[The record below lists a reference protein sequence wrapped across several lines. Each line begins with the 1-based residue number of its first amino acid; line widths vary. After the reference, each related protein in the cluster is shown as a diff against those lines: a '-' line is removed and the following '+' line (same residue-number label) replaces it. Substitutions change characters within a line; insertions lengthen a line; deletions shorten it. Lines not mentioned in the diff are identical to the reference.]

1 MSEENGEKTIGVI
14 LAGGEGKRLRPL
26 TYYFQKC
33 MIPVGSLQKPLL
45 EYIVTLLGS
54 HGIFRQRLLVGYKH
68 EQIVNYFNH
77 GERFGVEIEYLFDD
91 PELGGTGGALYK
103 AFKKGAFQG
112 AESLLIYYGDIISDI
127 DLSKMLRQHEENSSD
142 ATLALVRGFEVPV
155 GVAEVE
161 GRSIVGWVEKPKI
174 DIYAGIGILAMRVDV
189 LKDLEVLAENKKTL
203 DIMGDLLPYMISK
216 GRRVDA
222 YLTDAFWYDVGSTE
236 KYEKLD
242 NSIVDRLLRTRS
254 IGRKKE

>member
-1 MSEENGEKTIGVI
+1 MVEKHNEEAIGVI

-33 MIPVGSLQKPLL
+33 MIPIGSLQKPLL
-45 EYIVTLLGS
+45 EYIVTLLRS
-54 HGIFRQRLLVGYKH
+54 HGIVKQRLLVGYKH

-103 AFKKGAFQG
+103 ALEKGAFQG
-112 AESLLIYYGDIISDI
+112 SKNLLIYYGDIISDI
-127 DLSKMLRQHEENSSD
+127 DLSKMLQQHRASSSD
-142 ATLALVRGFEVPV
+142 ATLALVKGFEVPV

-161 GRSIVGWVEKPKI
+161 GGRIVGWVEKPRL
-174 DIYAGIGILAMRVDV
+174 DIYAGIGIIAIKLEV
-189 LKDLEVLAENKKTL
+189 LKDLEVLAEDRKQL

-216 GRRVDA
+216 GRRVEA

-242 NSIVDRLLRTRS
+242 NSIVDCLLRTRPS
-254 IGRKKE
+254 K